1 MMTSRAFFAATVVHD
16 QFIYVFGGM
25 ENEVFLNTLERYDE
39 ILNSWNEMVMK
50 LPVPLA
56 KCGAVSL
63 EPVGMKSSILILG
76 GID

>member
-1 MMTSRAFFAATVVHD
+1 
-16 QFIYVFGGM
+16 M